1 MDILPRIAINKIMFF
16 LSHPVADIFKIE
28 LEEAHKRMKEENET
42 RNTMI
47 TQLETER
54 QLTGIGE
61 RCDCCM
67 SLLTEC
73 ICMCSNCYGNYSICR
88 YSCYDTRL
96 MLSS

>member
-1 MDILPRIAINKIMFF
+1 MYIYNGKIPKEAINKIFF
-16 LSHPVADIFKIE
+16 FISHPVADIFKVE
-28 LEEAHKRMKEENET
+28 LEEAHERMKEENET

-73 ICMCSNCYGNYSICR
+73 NCVCSNC
-88 YSCYDTRL
+88 L
-96 MLSS
+96 